1 MGAVQKMGEDGKVPF
16 KEFCDPYTVVKIDHY
31 MALVQFCDILST
43 ELQRWQ
49 ALGKFGIFGNIWQQ
63 F

>member
-43 ELQRWQ
+43 ELHR
-49 ALGKFGIFGNIWQQ
+49 
-63 F
+63 